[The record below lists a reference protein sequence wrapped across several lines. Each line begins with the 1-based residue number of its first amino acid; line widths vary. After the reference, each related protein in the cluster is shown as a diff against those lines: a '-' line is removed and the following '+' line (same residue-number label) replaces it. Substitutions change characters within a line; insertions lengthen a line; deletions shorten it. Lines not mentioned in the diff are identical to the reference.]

1 MKRTSNYVKEIL
13 SFEDFEQAVAQPANH
28 DLALDELVRERL
40 LAEKESRQKEKELKK
55 ARRK

>member
-1 MKRTSNYVKEIL
+1 MKRTSNYVKESL
-13 SFEDFEQAVAQPANH
+13 SFEDFEQAVAQLSNH